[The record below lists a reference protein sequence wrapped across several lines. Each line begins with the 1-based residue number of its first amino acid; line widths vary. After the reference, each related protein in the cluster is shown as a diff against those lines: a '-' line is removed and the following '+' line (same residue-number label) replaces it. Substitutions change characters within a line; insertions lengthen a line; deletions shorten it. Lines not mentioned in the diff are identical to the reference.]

1 MNQPIGAPER
11 LAIIGNGFDLKCGLH
26 STFGEYIKQILK
38 TQDPNGFFLNAY
50 HEMLTNQEFSED
62 ARKLLT
68 NEGIKPTNTSAN
80 DMGLLP
86 STDLDNFWVTVL
98 LLKHEEGNDWA
109 DIEAAIGQ
117 FLKSPVVTHLL
128 SWSSNRHAVPPV
140 KNDEDKQAI
149 VLISFLSNCLEPV

>member
-1 MNQPIGAPER
+1 
-11 LAIIGNGFDLKCGLH
+11 
-26 STFGEYIKQILK
+26 
-38 TQDPNGFFLNAY
+38 
-50 HEMLTNQEFSED
+50 MLTNQEFSED